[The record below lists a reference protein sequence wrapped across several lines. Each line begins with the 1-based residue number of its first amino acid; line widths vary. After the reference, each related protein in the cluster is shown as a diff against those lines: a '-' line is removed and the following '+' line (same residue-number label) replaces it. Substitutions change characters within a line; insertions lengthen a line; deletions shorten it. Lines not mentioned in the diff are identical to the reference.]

1 MENKVNKVSE
11 DKFKGKLSEYV
22 NDTLSE
28 LLLYDNVALK
38 NAGFDFIGI
47 VDKLV
52 NENCEELYKTYLAS
66 DTLFVM
72 PTLNMYLNTDAIK
85 VIAKTFDIN
94 SITAQKIKR
103 NAINVL
109 KKAGVSEQKVNEA
122 YPEIEN
128 SAKMLFANFL
138 TEQEF
143 LYAVR
148 EHFGLKTKM
157 QAPNILNLPR
167 DVAEDWL
174 WNCTMD
180 NVESEY
186 KIPRDWKEEVLGEKT
201 KQELD
206 NVYLSF
212 LAYLKEIYAE
222 NDSREKIAGDFEYF
236 FAKYYQTDYEKYLDF
251 RTSEVLTQQA
261 PKLMSGAVNRYL
273 ELAEFEDDV
282 KKEIIDYSNL
292 INYPISDLAITK
304 KGITAETLGLG
315 TSFWIS
321 KCVSN
326 SYEVFKFGLQDL
338 YSPLGFPKQ
347 ELTYMFE
354 QIGDVD
360 LKFEL
365 VKQAGVPLTED

>member
-1 MENKVNKVSE
+1 MENQVNKVSE

-52 NENCEELYKTYLAS
+52 SDNCEELYKTYLAS
-66 DTLFVM
+66 DTLFIM

-94 SITAQKIKR
+94 SITAQKIKQ
-103 NAINVL
+103 NAIDVL
-109 KKAGVSEQKVNEA
+109 KKAGVSTQKVNEV

-148 EHFGLKTKM
+148 EYFGLKTQM
-157 QAPNILNLPR
+157 QAPKSLNLPR
-167 DVAEDWL
+167 DIVEDWL
-174 WNCTMD
+174 WNCTTD

-186 KIPRDWKEEVLGEKT
+186 KIPWDWKEEVLGEKT
-201 KQELD
+201 KQDLD
-206 NVYLSF
+206 NVYFSF

-222 NDSREKIAGDFEYF
+222 NDSREKLGGDFEYF
-236 FAKYYQTDYEKYLDF
+236 FEKYYQTDYEKYLDF

-273 ELAEFEDDV
+273 ELAEFEDGV
-282 KKEIIDYSNL
+282 KQEIIDYSNL

-304 KGITAETLGLG
+304 KGVTAETLGLG
-315 TSFWIS
+315 TSFWVS

-326 SYEVFKFGLQDL
+326 SFEVFKFGLQDFH
-338 YSPLGFPKQ
+338 SPLAFPKQ

-365 VKQAGVPLTED
+365 VKQAGVPLVED

>member
-1 MENKVNKVSE
+1 MENQVNKVSE
-11 DKFKGKLSEYV
+11 DKFKAKLSEYV
-22 NDTLSE
+22 NDNLSE

-52 NENCEELYKTYLAS
+52 SDNCEELYKTYLAS
-66 DTLFVM
+66 DALFIM

-94 SITAQKIKR
+94 SITAQKIKQ

-109 KKAGVSEQKVNEA
+109 KKAGVSAQKVNEV

-128 SAKMLFANFL
+128 SAKMLFANYL

-143 LYAVR
+143 LYVVR
-148 EHFGLKTKM
+148 EYLGLKIQM
-157 QAPNILNLPR
+157 QTPNIPNLPR
-167 DVAEDWL
+167 DIVEDWL
-174 WNCTMD
+174 WNCAMD

-186 KIPRDWKEEVLGEKT
+186 KIPWDWKKEVLGK
-201 KQELD
+201 KAKLELD
-206 NVYLSF
+206 GVYLSF
-212 LAYLKEIYAE
+212 LVYLKEIYAE
-222 NDSREKIAGDFEYF
+222 NDSREKLGGDFEYF
-236 FAKYYQTDYEKYLDF
+236 FEKNYQTDYEKYLDF

-282 KKEIIDYSNL
+282 KQEIIDYSNL
-292 INYPISDLAITK
+292 INCPISDLAITK
-304 KGITAETLGLG
+304 KGVTAETLGLG

-326 SYEVFKFGLQDL
+326 SFEVFKFGLQDL
-338 YSPLGFPKQ
+338 HSPLAFPKQ

-365 VKQAGVPLTED
+365 VKQAGIPLTED